1 MIATASLQG
10 HGHTVSPSVVP
21 PRDHAIW
28 GAARAKQATRCG
40 AWTWRSV
47 SRVARTMLY
56 WRSFTD
62 VLILKGDPM
71 ADKKIKDLSVPSKSA
86 GTVKGGA
93 KASRKGGRKSR

>member
-1 MIATASLQG
+1 
-10 HGHTVSPSVVP
+10 
-21 PRDHAIW
+21 
-28 GAARAKQATRCG
+28 
-40 AWTWRSV
+40 
-47 SRVARTMLY
+47 MLY

-93 KASRKGGRKSR
+93 KKSTRGGRKSR